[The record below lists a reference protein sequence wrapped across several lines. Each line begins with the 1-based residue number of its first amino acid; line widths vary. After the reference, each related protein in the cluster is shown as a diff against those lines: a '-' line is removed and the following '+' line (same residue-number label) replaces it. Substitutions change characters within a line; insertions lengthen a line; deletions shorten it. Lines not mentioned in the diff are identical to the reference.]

1 MQVAEQAEDF
11 RQSNVHGILWSAM
24 IPIRV
29 GVLSV
34 EVAVTKSTA
43 NRLTAS
49 GFLRS
54 SAAAVFEGQK

>member
-1 MQVAEQAEDF
+1 
-11 RQSNVHGILWSAM
+11 M